1 MAIHPTAI
9 VHQDAV
15 IGENVEI
22 GPYSVIEQ
30 DVKIGDNCYIDAHV
44 KISRY
49 TTMGDRCRVYYGA
62 LVGEEPQDH
71 RFYPGIVSYTEIGSD
86 TVIREYATIH
96 RPPFEEQKTVIGNH
110 CLLMGFVHIA
120 HDVVL
125 ADHVTIANNSIL
137 AGHIQVEE
145 GAVISGHVLIHQ
157 FCKIGKLAMVG
168 PDIKIIQDVPPF
180 CLVGDNGFVYGPNVV
195 GLRRAGMT
203 GEQRKSIRSAIKTF
217 FFKGLS
223 ANNACEEIEK
233 EAPTP
238 EVNHFVNFVKAST
251 RGILPGK
258 PSKNTST
265 KEDN

>member
-1 MAIHPTAI
+1 MAIHATAI
-9 VHQDAV
+9 VHPEAV

-22 GPYSVIEQ
+22 GPYSVVEQ
-30 DVKIGDNCYIDAHV
+30 DVTIGDNCYIDAHV

-86 TVIREYATIH
+86 TVIREYVTVH

-125 ADHVTIANNSIL
+125 ADHVTIANNTIL

-157 FCKIGKLAMVG
+157 FCKIGRLAMVG
-168 PDIKIIQDVPPF
+168 PDIKVIQDIPPY

-203 GEQRKSIRSAIKTF
+203 RSQRKAIRSAIKTF
-217 FFKGLS
+217 FFKDLN
-223 ANNACEEIEK
+223 ANNACAEIE
-233 EAPTP
+233 ENDPTA
-238 EVNHFVNFVKAST
+238 EVSHFVNFIKAST

-258 PSKNTST
+258 PAKASVT

>member
-1 MAIHPTAI
+1 MTIHPTAI
-9 VHQDAV
+9 IHPEAI
-15 IGENVEI
+15 IGANAEI
-22 GPYSVIEQ
+22 GPYSIIEQ
-30 DVKIGDNCYIDAHV
+30 DVKIGDNCFIDAHV

-96 RPPFEEQKTVIGNH
+96 RPPFEEQKTIIGNH
-110 CLLMGFVHIA
+110 CLIMGFVHIA

-157 FCKIGKLAMVG
+157 FCKIGRLAMVG
-168 PDIKIIQDVPPF
+168 PSLKIIQDVPPY

-195 GLRRAGMT
+195 GLRRAGLT
-203 GEQRKSIRSAIKTF
+203 GVQRKSIRSAIKTF
-217 FFKGLS
+217 FFKDLNT
-223 ANNACEEIEK
+223 NNACAEIES
-233 EAPTP
+233 ADSTP
-238 EVNHFVNFVKAST
+238 EVELFINFIKAST

-258 PSKNTST
+258 PSKSTSA

>member
-9 VHQDAV
+9 VHPEAI

-22 GPYSVIEQ
+22 GPYSVIEK
-30 DVKIGDNCYIDAHV
+30 DVKIGDNCSIDAHV

-49 TTMGDRCRVYYGA
+49 TTMGDRCRVYFGA

-86 TVIREYATIH
+86 TVIREYVTIH

-125 ADHVTIANNSIL
+125 ADHVTIANNTIL
-137 AGHIQVEE
+137 AGHIHVED

-168 PDIKIIQDVPPF
+168 PGIKITQDVPPF
-180 CLVGDNGFVYGPNVV
+180 CLVGDKGVVFGPNVV
-195 GLRRAGMT
+195 GLRRAGLT
-203 GEQRKSIRSAIKTF
+203 SDQRNAIRNAIKTL
-217 FFKGLS
+217 FFKGL
-223 ANNACEEIEK
+223 NTKNACTEIE
-233 EAPTP
+233 AGVSTP
-238 EVNHFVNFVKAST
+238 EVEHFIAFIKAST

-258 PSKNTST
+258 ESK
-265 KEDN
+265 K